1 MCCYIWNKHTSNP
14 KLIIYK
20 NKAKSVVFQILGLT
34 LHPKRVVWQARQT
47 YNVEVKTIAKSL
59 PLLRKDTHKSL
70 ILSYSEDFSRILR
83 KNMFL
88 KYINRQLWGK
98 CGEKL
103 DN

>member
-47 YNVEVKTIAKSL
+47 SVLYISLLVKQLFSVAKIQ
-59 PLLRKDTHKSL
+59 K
-70 ILSYSEDFSRILR
+70 
-83 KNMFL
+83 
-88 KYINRQLWGK
+88 
-98 CGEKL
+98 
-103 DN
+103 